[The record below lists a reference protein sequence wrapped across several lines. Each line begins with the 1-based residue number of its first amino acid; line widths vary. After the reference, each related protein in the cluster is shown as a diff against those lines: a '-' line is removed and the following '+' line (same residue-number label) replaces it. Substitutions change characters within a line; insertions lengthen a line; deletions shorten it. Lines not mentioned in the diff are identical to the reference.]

1 MQIFDFNIN
10 VKITYFR
17 QIGCLPPSARHEDR
31 RNEKGRKIEREK
43 QIINYKII
51 EREIVKIIIMK

>member
-1 MQIFDFNIN
+1 MSKSLISVRLDAS
-10 VKITYFR
+10 
-17 QIGCLPPSARHEDR
+17 PPLHATEDR

-43 QIINYKII
+43 QIINFKNI